1 MTQYSDLQKSYH
13 GIAARLDRLP
23 IGKVQKKTLFI
34 LGGVIFC
41 DSIDMSIGGPVIA
54 QLLSTGWSDSGL
66 NALFVSITMVGYLFG
81 GLLSGVI
88 SDGIGRKKAALTL
101 CALFSAGCLVG
112 AAAPNMYFLIGC
124 RFIMGLGLGGRISM
138 LLLYSVRIHPIEEAW
153 PVASLHCSGCKF
165 RHSRWCV
172 SVHGDSADDWLA
184 CNLPVLRFA
193 RCCVFHSDSQIC

>member
-124 RFIMGLGLGGRISM
+124 RFIMGLGLGAHIHAAT
-138 LLLYSVRIHPIEEAW
+138 LLCPNSPHRRS
-153 PVASLHCSGCKF
+153 VASGKLTLL
-165 RHSRWCV
+165 
-172 SVHGDSADDWLA
+172 WLQIPA
-184 CNLPVLRFA
+184 LPLVRFCA
-193 RCCVFHSDSQIC
+193 W